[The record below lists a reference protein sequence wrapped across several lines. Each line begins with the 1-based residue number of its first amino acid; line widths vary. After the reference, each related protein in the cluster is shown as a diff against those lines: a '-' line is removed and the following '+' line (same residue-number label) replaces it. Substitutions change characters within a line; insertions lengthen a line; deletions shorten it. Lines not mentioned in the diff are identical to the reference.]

1 MGVFAGVVPVKLSAR
16 GGGGKAAGDIINMKP
31 CECPAMHSAAGQ
43 LVVPSGWND
52 GTAVLVPA
60 AEGVSRVGILLDMDD
75 VLGSPPPPP
84 QPPEEGAAAPE
95 SGGCQLVTVLVVAPP
110 DTTRGA
116 GARTSQLRRL
126 ALGIVWLMA
135 ILAVAV
141 VLARHTIL
149 FMGQVRNRISFAP
162 FYTKNAASFYQDR
175 LGTNIGKAALKK

>member
-1 MGVFAGVVPVKLSAR
+1 MVPVKLSAR

-60 AEGVSRVGILLDMDD
+60 AEGVSRVGILLDD
-75 VLGSPPPPP
+75 VRGSPPPPPP
-84 QPPEEGAAAPE
+84 QPPEEGAAAAE

-149 FMGQVRNRISFAP
+149 SMGQVRNRISFAP